1 MTVAVILVK
10 GFPYVALQH
19 LCHQSVSGAPDGGD
33 LLENGTAFSATF
45 KCSFQSINL
54 TPDTATRV
62 RTFFF
67 SSGVLGI
74 AYLTALYFL
83 YYRGVL
89 H

>member
-54 TPDTATRV
+54 TPDTANRV
-62 RTFFF
+62 RTFF

-83 YYRGVL
+83 Y
-89 H
+89 

>member
-1 MTVAVILVK
+1 MTVDVILVK

-54 TPDTATRV
+54 TPDTANP
-62 RTFFF
+62 
-67 SSGVLGI
+67 G
-74 AYLTALYFL
+74 
-83 YYRGVL
+83 
-89 H
+89 